1 MTNGIIASGDL
12 FCSLDEVRTQAGQ
25 AARGMISRAP
35 KGTRVALLMR
45 NGIDFVTAAEA
56 TRMAGR
62 VPVPINW
69 HFTASEVAYVMN
81 DCGADV
87 LIAHADILHS
97 LGDALLSQLAFG
109 TSVVWVSTPAEMI
122 TAFRIPSDRRD
133 PPDGATTWTDLCTG
147 AIKDMPAPGPAAQPV
162 IYTSGTTG
170 HPKGVLRLGPAVAPS
185 AHGTDAFFTPEVR
198 TLLSAPLYHAAP
210 NRFAHLTLRADGVL
224 VLSSRFD
231 AEQTLSLIEK
241 WQINTTFLVPTMM
254 RRILQLPI
262 AVRDRYDTSS
272 LRHVVTA
279 GAPCPPDVKRR
290 LIDLWGPVIYE
301 FYGSTET
308 GAVTHC
314 TSEDA
319 LARPGTVGRAMPN
332 ARLAILDDT
341 GQPCPPDATGEIY
354 GVRLDYHEFTY
365 LNRPE
370 ARDEVVR
377 DGLITGGDIGY
388 LDKDGYLFINDRK
401 RDMIISGGVN
411 IYPAHVEAALLEH
424 EKVVDCAVFGIP
436 DTDLGEQV
444 AVIYETHPDD
454 PADEAALA
462 NHLAQRI
469 AKYMLPRLYVRTET
483 LPRDPSGK
491 VQKRRL
497 RAPYWEGIDRAI

>member
-1 MTNGIIASGDL
+1 MTNGIVASGEL
-12 FCSLDEVRTQAGQ
+12 SRPLDELRAEANR

-35 KGTRVALLMR
+35 DGTRVALLLR
-45 NGIDFVTAAEA
+45 NGIDFVAAAEA

-97 LGDALLSQLAFG
+97 LGDALLSRIAPA
-109 TSVVWVSTPAEMI
+109 TSVVWVNTPAEM
-122 TAFRIPSDRRD
+122 TKAFRIPSGRGDA
-133 PPDGATTWTDLCTG
+133 PDGATTWADLCAG
-147 AIKDMPAPGPAAQPV
+147 ENGDMATPSAAAQPV

-185 AHGTDAFFTPEVR
+185 AHGTDSFFAPGVR

-210 NRFAHLTLRADGVL
+210 NRFAQMTLRADGVL

-231 AEQTLSLIEK
+231 AEETLSLIEK
-241 WQINTTFLVPTMM
+241 WRIDTTFLVPTMM
-254 RRILQLPI
+254 RRILQLPD
-262 AVRDRYDTSS
+262 AVRERYDTSS

-279 GAPCPPDVKRR
+279 GAPCPPEVKRR
-290 LIDLWGPVIYE
+290 LIELWGPVVYE

-332 ARLAILDDT
+332 ARVAILDET
-341 GQPCPPDATGEIY
+341 GQPCPPGVTGEIF
-354 GVRLDYHEFTY
+354 GVRLDYPEFTY

-370 ARDEVVR
+370 ARDEVVC

-424 EKVVDCAVFGIP
+424 ENVVDCAVFGIP
-436 DTDLGEQV
+436 DSDLGEQV
-444 AVIYETHPDD
+444 AVIYETTPED
-454 PADEAALA
+454 PADEAQLA
-462 NHLAQRI
+462 DHLSQRI
-469 AKYMLPRLYVRTET
+469 AKYMLPRLYVQTDA

-497 RAPYWEGIDRAI
+497 RAPYWEGADREI